1 MSEIRIKSQGAI
13 KLFESDNTSHVTIAS
28 PASLSANRTITI
40 PDADVTLGAG
50 TTINNNADN
59 RVITGSGTANTLEGE
74 ANLTYN
80 GTFLGV
86 GASADLGTGV
96 HIKTADSGGGVESN
110 ADELIVEGS
119 GNTGISILSGTSN
132 VGAVHFNDSGGN
144 ERGAFKY
151 NHAADDLQ
159 IKTSGAEQVRIFG
172 NGVMACADGV
182 ALGVG
187 IANTASNVLD
197 DFEEGTYTYA
207 ITTSGGGTVSN
218 RSGYT
223 KLAYTKIGRMVNV
236 VGKVETSGL
245 GDLASQN
252 GDIRLSLPFAIGNF
266 DDFAEQFASS
276 VMWFN
281 TSSMSSMNMLFWK
294 GASNDSFCNLV
305 NVSSTL
311 VDSAIQGNQPGS
323 SLEMRV
329 NITYQAA

>member
-1 MSEIRIKSQGAI
+1 MSKIFVDQVDPKTATTLTLG
-13 KLFESDNTSHVTIAS
+13 TSGDTVNIPSGVTIANAGTATGFGLTGWS
-28 PASLSANRTITI
+28 SSSGSLLPASASAGI
-40 PDADVTLGAG
+40 
-50 TTINNNADN
+50 
-59 RVITGSGTANTLEGE
+59 
-74 ANLTYN
+74 Y
-80 GTFLGV
+80 LGV
-86 GASADLGTGV
+86 NSA
-96 HIKTADSGGGVESN
+96 
-110 ADELIVEGS
+110 
-119 GNTGISILSGTSN
+119 
-132 VGAVHFNDSGGN
+132 
-144 ERGAFKY
+144 
-151 NHAADDLQ
+151 
-159 IKTSGAEQVRIFG
+159 
-172 NGVMACADGV
+172 
-182 ALGVG
+182 
-187 IANTASNVLD
+187 TASNLLD

-207 ITTSGGGTVSN
+207 MTTSGGGTVSN

-245 GDLASQN
+245 GDFASTN

-266 DDFAEQFASS
+266 DDFAEQFASP

-294 GASNDSFCNLV
+294 GVANDSFCNLV